1 MPVIKS
7 KIDTQSQTYRR
18 NCESMA
24 ALVAE
29 LKAALETARQTRST
43 KALAR
48 LAEQRKLSVRE
59 RLERLLDKRTPFL
72 EIGALAAKDLY
83 GGGVHGAG
91 SVAGIG
97 VIHGKEVL
105 VHANDPT
112 IKGGT
117 IYPLGVKKTLRC
129 QAISMQNR
137 LPFIYLIDS
146 GGAFLPLQSEVFPD
160 ADDGGRIF
168 YNQAVMS
175 KRGIPQISAV
185 LGLCTAG
192 GAYIPAMSDDVVHV
206 RGTGAIFLGGPPLVK
221 AATGEE
227 VSADDL
233 GGAELHCRESGVSD
247 YLAEND
253 AQAMA
258 MVREIIHHLP
268 VGEKT
273 RLPMETP
280 RPPLYDAREIYGI
293 VSRELK
299 IPYDVREVIA
309 RIVDGSEFLE
319 FKQLYG
325 STLICGWA
333 HIHGYPVGILG
344 NNGILF
350 SESALKATQFIQI
363 CDRRGIPLVF
373 LQNINGYIIGKAY
386 EAGGI
391 TKNGHKMVNAVATA
405 TVPKFTVMI
414 GASFGAGN
422 YGMCGRA
429 YGPRFLWNWPNM
441 EIGVMGGEQAADV
454 LVTVKNDQLRREGQP
469 PLSAEDVRQI
479 KEPVM
484 QAARKEGNAY
494 YSTANFWDDGI
505 IDPADTRDVL
515 GLSISAALNAPL
527 RDDAPGYGIFR
538 M

>member
-1 MPVIKS
+1 MPVIQS
-7 KIDTQSQTYRR
+7 QIDTRSEEYK
-18 NCESMA
+18 NNHAAMA
-24 ALVAE
+24 ALVEQLKAE
-29 LKAALETARQTRST
+29 LHTARQARSA
-43 KALAR
+43 KALGR
-48 LAEQRKLSVRE
+48 LAEQHKLPVRR
-59 RLERLLDKRTPFL
+59 RLELLLDKNTPFL
-72 EIGALAAKDLY
+72 EIGALAARGLY
-83 GGGVHGAG
+83 DGQVHGAG
-91 SVAGIG
+91 TVAGIG
-97 VIHGKEVL
+97 VVHGREIL

-129 QAISMQNR
+129 QAIALENR
-137 LPFIYLIDS
+137 LPFIALIDS

-175 KRGIPQISAV
+175 KRGIPQIAAV

-192 GAYIPAMSDDVVHV
+192 AAYIPAMSDEVVHV

-221 AATGEE
+221 AATGEDVTAE
-227 VSADDL
+227 AL
-233 GGAELHCRESGVSD
+233 GGADVHCRQSGVSD

-253 AQAMA
+253 TQALA
-258 MVREIIHHLP
+258 LVREIVRQIP
-268 VGEKT
+268 AADKA
-273 RLPMETP
+273 RLPMQAP
-280 RPPLYDAREIYGI
+280 RPPLYDPREIYGI

-299 IPYDVREVIA
+299 VPYDVREVIA
-309 RIVDGSEFLE
+309 RIADGSEFLE

-325 STLICGWA
+325 TTLVCGWA
-333 HIHGYPVGILG
+333 HIHGYPVGLLG

-350 SESALKATQFIQI
+350 SDSALKATQFIQL
-363 CDRRGIPLVF
+363 CDRRNVPLVF

-391 TKNGHKMVNAVATA
+391 TKDGHKMVNAVATA
-405 TVPKFTVMI
+405 GVPKFTVMI

-429 YGPRFLWNWPNM
+429 YGPRFLWTWPNA
-441 EIGVMGGEQAADV
+441 EIGVMGGEQAAEV
-454 LVTVKNDQLRREGQP
+454 LVSVKNDQLHRAGEP
-469 PLSAEDVRQI
+469 PLSDEAVQMI
-479 KEPVM
+479 KGPVM
-484 QAARKEGNAY
+484 AAAKKEGNAF
-494 YSTANFWDDGI
+494 YSTAQLWDDGI

-515 GLSISAALNAPL
+515 GLCLAAALNAPL
-527 RDDAPGYGIFR
+527 RDGPPGYGIFR